1 MKFSLFFGL
10 LFFSINCFSQSI
22 THDYINKYKNIAIEE
37 MRLYKIPASIT
48 LSQGILESANGESYL
63 AKNANNHFGIKC
75 HSSWYGDK
83 IYYDDDLE
91 NECFRKYDN
100 YKESFRDHS
109 LFLSNSDRYLSLF
122 SLSITNYKSWARGL
136 KKAGYATNPKYANLL
151 IDIIKKYN
159 LNDFDNIDDL
169 NRHFYF
175 SSIYGFPYLY
185 GFGIN
190 YIGPKFIC
198 SFNLNSSFIYFNKS
212 SFGFNYLIGNDIF
225 LGSNIGVLY
234 IKDEKKNNLGLQ
246 FIYKK
251 ELSSNKRNK
260 YVLITLGSDIV
271 IDDFNRITE
280 KQIIPYFLLSYL
292 F

>member
-1 MKFSLFFGL
+1 MKFSLFFWS
-10 LFFSINCFSQSI
+10 FFISINCFAQTI
-22 THDYINKYKNIAIEE
+22 THDYITKYKSIAIEE
-37 MRLYKIPASIT
+37 MQLYQIPASIT

-75 HSSWYGDK
+75 HSSWDGDE
-83 IYYDDDLE
+83 IYYDDDLKD
-91 NECFRKYDN
+91 ECFRKYDN

-109 LFLSNSDRYLSLF
+109 LFLSNSDRYSSLF
-122 SLSITNYKSWARGL
+122 SLPITNYKSWAKGL

-159 LNDFDNIDDL
+159 LNDLDELDNS
-169 NRHFYF
+169 NRNFYF

-190 YIGPKFIC
+190 YIGQKFIFN
-198 SFNLNSSFIYFNKS
+198 FNLNSSFIYFNKS
-212 SFGFNYLIGNDIF
+212 SFGFNYLLVKDLY
-225 LGSNIGVLY
+225 LGSNVGFLY
-234 IKDEKKNNLGLQ
+234 INDEKKNNLGLQ
-246 FIYKK
+246 LSYKR
-251 ELSSNKRNK
+251 ELQPNKRNK
-260 YVLITLGSDIV
+260 YVLISLGSDIV
-271 IDDFNRITE
+271 IADFNSITE

>member
-75 HSSWYGDK
+75 HSAWDGDK

-190 YIGPKFIC
+190 YIEPKFIC

>member
-75 HSSWYGDK
+75 HSAWDGDK

>member
-10 LFFSINCFSQSI
+10 FFLSINCFSQSI

-37 MRLYKIPASIT
+37 MQLYKIPASIT

-75 HSSWYGDK
+75 HSSWDGDK
-83 IYYDDDLE
+83 IYYDDDL
-91 NECFRKYDN
+91 NDECFRKYDN

-109 LFLSNSDRYLSLF
+109 LFLSNSDRYSSLF
-122 SLSITNYKSWARGL
+122 SLSIKNYKSWAKGL
-136 KKAGYATNPKYANLL
+136 KKAGYATNPNYANLL
-151 IDIIKKYN
+151 IDIIKRYN
-159 LNDFDNIDDL
+159 LNDFDNIDDS
-169 NRHFYF
+169 NRDFYF

-198 SFNLNSSFIYFNKS
+198 NFNLNSSFIYFNKS
-212 SFGFNYLIGNDIF
+212 SLGFNYLMGNEIYI
-225 LGSNIGVLY
+225 GSNIGFLY
-234 IKDEKKNNLGLQ
+234 IKDKKKNNLGLQ
-246 FIYKK
+246 LSYKR

-260 YVLITLGSDIV
+260 YVLISLGSDIV
-271 IDDFNRITE
+271 IEDFNRIKE

>member
-48 LSQGILESANGESYL
+48 LSQAILESANGESYL

-75 HSSWYGDK
+75 HSSWDGDK

-169 NRHFYF
+169 NRHYYF

-212 SFGFNYLIGNDIF
+212 SFGFNYLIGNDIYI
-225 LGSNIGVLY
+225 GSNIGFLY

-251 ELSSNKRNK
+251 ELASNKRNK
-260 YVLITLGSDIV
+260 YVLISLGSDIV
-271 IDDFNRITE
+271 IADFNSIPE

>member
-48 LSQGILESANGESYL
+48 LSQAILESANGESYL

-75 HSSWYGDK
+75 HSSWDGDK

-169 NRHFYF
+169 NRHYYF

-234 IKDEKKNNLGLQ
+234 IKDEKKNNLGFQ